1 MKNGK
6 DQTGIGENM
15 LPENIRK
22 SKILTTGNIELLA
35 SVAEI
40 TVIDQSFYDERL
52 KNIFQ
57 YYSVNPGEMEE
68 ELHLYAKSCLIMEM
82 YMMPGRYRYR

>member
-6 DQTGIGENM
+6 DQTGIGENT

-22 SKILTTGNIELLA
+22 SKIPATGNIELLA
-35 SVAEI
+35 SVAAI
-40 TVIDQSFYDERL
+40 PVIDPSFYDERL

-57 YYSVNPGEMEE
+57 HYSVNPAEMEK
-68 ELHLYAKSCLIMEM
+68 ELHLYAKEL
-82 YMMPGRYRYR
+82 PDNGNV